1 MSDVDGKS
9 SKVAVVTGAGSGIG
23 KHVALRLL
31 GAGYRVVLAG
41 RRAGLLEQAIAEA
54 AEDRR
59 AHALAVPTDVTDPAS
74 VDALFARV
82 DTAYGRLDLLF
93 NNAGTSAPGVGFED
107 LTVEQWRGVI
117 DVNLTGAFLCAQAA
131 YRLMKRQTPQGG
143 RIINNGSISAHAP
156 RPNSAPYTAS
166 KHAITGLTKSIALD
180 GRKYG
185 IACGQIDI
193 GNAATDM
200 AARLGEGALQANG
213 TILAEPLM
221 DVKHVADTVLFMD
234 SLPPD
239 ANALFVTVMATTM
252 PFVGR
257 G

>member
-1 MSDVDGKS
+1 MGDIGGKA

-23 KHVALRLL
+23 KHVALGLL
-31 GAGYRVVLAG
+31 DAGYRVVLAG
-41 RRAGLLEQAIAEA
+41 RRAGLLEQTIAEA
-54 AEDRR
+54 AEERR
-59 AHALAVPTDVTDPAS
+59 AHALAVPTDVTDPES
-74 VDALFARV
+74 VEALFARV
-82 DTAYGRLDLLF
+82 DAVHGRLDLLF
-93 NNAGTSAPGVGFED
+93 NNAGANAPGIAFED
-107 LTVEQWRGVI
+107 LTFEQWRGVI

-131 YRLMKRQTPQGG
+131 YRQMKRQSPQGG
-143 RIINNGSISAHAP
+143 RIINNGSVSAHAP
-156 RPNSAPYTAS
+156 RPHSAPYTSS

-180 GRKYG
+180 GRNHG

-200 AARLGEGALQANG
+200 AARLGTGTLQANG
-213 TILAEPLM
+213 TVQAEPLM
-221 DVKHVADTVLFMD
+221 DVKHVTDTVLFMD